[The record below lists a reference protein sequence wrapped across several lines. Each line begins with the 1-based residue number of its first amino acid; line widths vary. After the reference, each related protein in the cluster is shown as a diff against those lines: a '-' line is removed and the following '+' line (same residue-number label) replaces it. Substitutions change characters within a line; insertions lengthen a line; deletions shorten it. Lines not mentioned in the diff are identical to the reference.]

1 MPINAELVSSCLAPI
16 SPDAPAGADLRYD
29 TRLDAIKEAR
39 REENLPGAER
49 KVADWASVV
58 AQCSALLAKETK
70 DLQLAAWLSEAL
82 MRRQGFGGLHTGVA
96 ITRGLIEQ
104 FWDNVFPL
112 PEDGD
117 LELRVGPLEWM
128 GSKLAIPVRLTPVI
142 GRFSAADLESVRGV
156 PTELEA
162 KGDSDARA
170 ARESAIEEGRLTP
183 EDFEADA
190 AALTKGNLRVTL
202 ADIDAALAEIV
213 ALEKISDEKFGR
225 DAPSFGSLR
234 TALDE
239 PRRAVQA
246 LLAQKL
252 ELDPDPVEDVS
263 AEGEASGGDVGEAD
277 GPLSPEP
284 TSARDAA
291 QRIGVVARWLR
302 QHNRTNPAP
311 YLLLRGFR
319 WGELLAQA
327 PELDP
332 RLLEAP
338 PTALRTKLRMLYLD
352 AKWPELLEQGE
363 SLMATPAGRGWL
375 DLQRYVLTAAVNLG
389 SEYHAVTV
397 ALRQELRALLRALPN
412 LPRMTLMDETPTA
425 NDETRAWIAE
435 EIMPADESASGAATA
450 AADGDV
456 LPSDG
461 AELVAAA
468 LVEDLATA
476 QQGGLA
482 RARTVHPATRSGPD
496 VFGSAMSE
504 VRAGRPH
511 RAIELLTAELNRD
524 PSPRGRFLRQTQI
537 AYIMVEAGLFDV
549 AEPIL
554 QQLIE
559 QIDEQ
564 KLERWESGPLV
575 AQPMALMH
583 RVLEKTQ
590 SNSSEQERLYLRV
603 CRLDPIQALALKAG

>member
-49 KVADWASVV
+49 KVADWNSVV
-58 AQCSALLAKETK
+58 TQCSALLQKETK

-104 FWDNVFPL
+104 FWDTVFPL

-128 GSKLAIPVRLTPVI
+128 GNKLALPVRLTPVL
-142 GRFSAADLESVRGV
+142 GRFSAAELESVRAV
-156 PTELEA
+156 PSEGDA
-162 KGDSDARA
+162 KSSSDARA
-170 ARESAIEEGRLTP
+170 ARDAAIEEGRLTP
-183 EDFEADA
+183 EDLETDT
-190 AALTKGNLRVTL
+190 AALTKVNLRVTL

-213 ALEKISDEKFGR
+213 ALEKVSDEKFGR

-252 ELDPDPVEDVS
+252 ELDPDPVEEAPV
-263 AEGEASGGDVGEAD
+263 EGENASGDAGEAD

-302 QHNRTNPAP
+302 QHDRANPAP

-319 WGELLAQA
+319 WGELMARA

-338 PTALRTKLRMLYLD
+338 PTALRTRLRTLYLD

-363 SLMATPAGRGWL
+363 SLMATTAGRGWL

-389 SEYHAVTV
+389 GEYQAVAS
-397 ALRQELRALLRALPN
+397 ALRQELRSLLRALPQ

-425 NDETRAWIAE
+425 NDETRAWIE
-435 EIMPADESASGAATA
+435 QDVLPNNEADANA
-450 AADGDV
+450 AAASDDADA

-461 AELVAAA
+461 AELVSAA
-468 LVEDLATA
+468 LVDDLATA

-482 RARTVHPATRSGPD
+482 RARTVHPAARSGPD
-496 VFGSAMSE
+496 AFGAAMAE

-511 RAIELLTAELNRD
+511 RAIELLTTELNRD

-575 AQPMALMH
+575 AQPLALMH
-583 RVLEKTQ
+583 RVLTKTD
-590 SNSSEQERLYLRV
+590 SNNSEQERLYLRV

>member
-49 KVADWASVV
+49 KVADWATVV
-58 AQCSALLAKETK
+58 AQCSTLLAKETK

-82 MRRQGFGGLHTGVA
+82 MRRQGFGGLYTGVA

-104 FWDNVFPL
+104 FWDSVFPL
-112 PEDGD
+112 PEDDD

-128 GSKLAIPVRLTPVI
+128 GSKLAIPVRLTPVV

-162 KGDSDARA
+162 KGDSDART

-183 EDFEADA
+183 EDLEADT
-190 AALTKGNLRVTL
+190 AALTKVHLRVTL

-213 ALEKISDEKFGR
+213 ALEKVSDEKFGR

-252 ELDPDPVEDVS
+252 ELDPDPVEEVS
-263 AEGEASGGDVGEAD
+263 TEGEASGSDAGEAD

-338 PTALRTKLRMLYLD
+338 PTALRTKLRTLYLD
-352 AKWPELLEQGE
+352 GKWPELLEQGE
-363 SLMATPAGRGWL
+363 ALMATTAGRGWL
-375 DLQRYVLTAAVNLG
+375 DLQRYVLTAAANLG

-435 EIMPADESASGAATA
+435 EVMPADDSASAADAT
-450 AADGDV
+450 AADGDL

-496 VFGSAMSE
+496 VFGSAMAE
-504 VRAGRPH
+504 VRAGRSH

>member
-49 KVADWASVV
+49 KVADWAAVV
-58 AQCSALLAKETK
+58 AQCSTLLQKETK

-104 FWDNVFPL
+104 FWDSVFPL
-112 PEDGD
+112 PEDDD

-170 ARESAIEEGRLTP
+170 TRESAIEEGRLTP
-183 EDFEADA
+183 EDLENDT
-190 AALTKGNLRVTL
+190 AALTKVNLRVTL

-213 ALEKISDEKFGR
+213 ALEKVSDEKFGR

-252 ELDPDPVEDVS
+252 ELDPDPVEEVS
-263 AEGEASGGDVGEAD
+263 AEGEASGGDAGEAD

-338 PTALRTKLRMLYLD
+338 PTALRTKLRTLYLD

-363 SLMATPAGRGWL
+363 SLMATTAGRGWL

-435 EIMPADESASGAATA
+435 EVMPADDSARAADA
-450 AADGDV
+450 AASEGDL

>member
-58 AQCSALLAKETK
+58 AQCSALLQKETK

-82 MRRQGFGGLHTGVA
+82 MRRQGFGGLYTGVA

-128 GSKLAIPVRLTPVI
+128 GSKLAIPVRLTPVV

-170 ARESAIEEGRLTP
+170 AREAAIEEGRLTP
-183 EDFEADA
+183 EDFEADT
-190 AALTKGNLRVTL
+190 AALTKVNLRVTL

-252 ELDPDPVEDVS
+252 ELDPDPVEEIS
-263 AEGEASGGDVGEAD
+263 AEGDGAGSDAGEAD

-338 PTALRTKLRMLYLD
+338 PTVLRTKLRTLYLD

-363 SLMATPAGRGWL
+363 SLMATTAGRGWL
-375 DLQRYVLTAAVNLG
+375 DLQRYVLTAAINLG

-435 EIMPADESASGAATA
+435 EVMPEDDSASGAATA
-450 AADGDV
+450 AADGNL

-461 AELVAAA
+461 SELVAAA

-537 AYIMVEAGLFDV
+537 AYVMVEAGLFDV